1 MNEPRGYLVGIH
13 EFIGRNVDELDIHKG
28 EYVEVIEDDSE
39 FGDSWYIGRN
49 LNTGKSGL
57 FPKVFTASVSSVPP
71 EILERAA
78 RLPEFVLGN
87 DDDAQF
93 YSSQS
98 PQTSGTSAV
107 TATGAPIPP
116 VHNGAGSYNGS
127 KESFYASQSTDSDY
141 LKSDNGSRSGL
152 SIDTNPHGP
161 AQATQGTQIPQT
173 SSSNSLSGPV
183 SASVTATM
191 SDIDAAISEIAAQGP
206 SLDAIGFWTPHD
218 VQQYLLSRGYD
229 APTAQAFVKH
239 RITGLILL
247 ELDLAHLKEIDIT
260 SFGTRFEI
268 SKEIKYLNRV
278 VEQTGQALPV
288 VSTPTLL
295 QGSQIPALQQPQPQ
309 PHFPAS
315 GDDDQPSTPLS
326 APTNIMW
333 NGAAP
338 RQQQLRSPFSDSP
351 QDAAGSTGNSQPVSG
366 ALQSPLHEGPGTL
379 SASTG
384 GFATPSNTGP
394 RHKSM
399 RSSEFEGL
407 ERCETPLSES
417 SELAPHP
424 EKHQRAFS
432 KERAHSFGKDSATPM
447 AYPQAG
453 TGNAAVSPAAAAAAA
468 AWSPSTN
475 STPTFATQYS
485 DLPRRDSDDKPQ
497 SPNSTP
503 PARPDRP
510 KRNNTLKN
518 FRSASSQYLRPAMVK
533 QKTSAFTEGIQQTTA
548 EESART
554 AQASG
559 WMQKRGGMG
568 VGTWSKRFFTL
579 HGTRLSYFAGF
590 KDDKERGL
598 IDITGHRVM
607 ALKEGEDKLVSLY
620 AAGVGAGRYCFKLV
634 PPAPGYRK
642 GVSFTAPKTHYFAC
656 ESQEEMRMWIAALTK
671 ATIERD
677 ESVPVISSCTTPSVS
692 LPRAQELIAERLAAE
707 LSEESGE
714 DTMSIPS
721 SQPTDTP
728 PQTPAFSVPSSQSGS
743 AGTGHTK

>member
-1 MNEPRGYLVGIH
+1 MWSPYADKDLHLFLPMTEPREYLVGIH
-13 EFIGRNVDELDIHKG
+13 EFIGRNVDELDIRKG
-28 EYVEVIEDDSE
+28 EYVEVIEDDRE

-57 FPKVFTASVSSVPP
+57 FPKVFTASVAAPPRDLLEYATNLPDPEFEFGDTQDPQIERAQPSHLAAAAPATQSVPVP
-71 EILERAA
+71 PAHY
-78 RLPEFVLGN
+78 RL
-87 DDDAQF
+87 
-93 YSSQS
+93 
-98 PQTSGTSAV
+98 
-107 TATGAPIPP
+107 
-116 VHNGAGSYNGS
+116 NGS
-127 KESFYASQSTDSDY
+127 KESVTGSEST
-141 LKSDNGSRSGL
+141 GSEYGR
-152 SIDTNPHGP
+152 
-161 AQATQGTQIPQT
+161 
-173 SSSNSLSGPV
+173 SSNSVSKAGLSVDTSGHVPIQQQQNHSSASV
-183 SASVTATM
+183 GALSASVTATM

-229 APTAQAFVKH
+229 AATAHAFVKH

-278 VEQTGQALPV
+278 VEQTGQVLPAA
-288 VSTPTLL
+288 STPTLP
-295 QGSQIPALQQPQPQ
+295 QVSQVSPIQPSE
-309 PHFPAS
+309 A
-315 GDDDQPSTPLS
+315 GEDQPSTPLS
-326 APTNIMW
+326 APTNVAW
-333 NGAAP
+333 NGDGP
-338 RQQQLRSPFSDSP
+338 HQLRSPFSDFPETPTGDLSKP
-351 QDAAGSTGNSQPVSG
+351 QSDLP
-366 ALQSPLHEGPGTL
+366 ALQSPLNATTPATSGTVV
-379 SASTG
+379 G
-384 GFATPSNTGP
+384 

-417 SELAPHP
+417 SEHNVKENEKTQIQAPP
-424 EKHQRAFS
+424 LS
-432 KERAHSFGKDSATPM
+432 TPTSTTN
-447 AYPQAG
+447 PQAG
-453 TGNAAVSPAAAAAAA
+453 HLSPAAAAAVA
-468 AWSPSTN
+468 AWSPN
-475 STPTFATQYS
+475 TPTLQSQASQFSHPNQSGAGS
-485 DLPRRDSDDKPQ
+485 RRPSHKSSHIRSASHNSLEKPE
-497 SPNSTP
+497 SPSSQTTP
-503 PARPDRP
+503 PVRPDRP

-518 FRSASSQYLRPAMVK
+518 FRSASSQYLRPNLVK

-554 AQASG
+554 AQCSG

-568 VGTWSKRFFTL
+568 VGTWKQRFFTL
-579 HGTRLSYFAGF
+579 HGTRLSYFTAF
-590 KDDKERGL
+590 TDDKERGL

-607 ALKEGEDKLVSLY
+607 AAKENEDKLISLY

-656 ESQEEMRMWIAALTK
+656 ETKDEMRNWISALMK

-692 LPRAQELIAERLAAE
+692 LPRAQEIVAERLAAE

-714 DTMSIPS
+714 DTQSIPS
-721 SQPTDTP
+721 SQPNTDTP
-728 PQTPAFSVPSSQSGS
+728 PQTPAFSMQSSHSGS
-743 AGTGHTK
+743 AGTGK